1 MRDCFLN
8 TSLFFCQLQL
18 ISFSYLGNDSSA
30 VLRRLP
36 SNLAFSLEV
45 LLNQFLLLFG
55 IVALSVRLGQVFIL
69 ACVESLQTHLVDFL
83 QNLRSVI
90 DTQLFEKL
98 LDVGRGFTRH
108 CSLRRSERSQCF
120 VDAFLTWKVGDYGSC
135 RLWEGVW
142 VEFVDA
148 TSFTVDLHV
157 DSATHLNVCTRMTEG
172 RSTVMGTLVCEHVW
186 LSLVVPCGSDR
197 R

>member
-1 MRDCFLN
+1 MNLPTNQPTYPNLFKSLFYLQCCHLAAALTWRHLYFFDVSSVRDCFLN

-98 LDVGRGFTRH
+98 LDVGRSFTRH
-108 CSLRRSERSQCF
+108 CSLRRS
-120 VDAFLTWKVGDYGSC
+120 
-135 RLWEGVW
+135 
-142 VEFVDA
+142 
-148 TSFTVDLHV
+148 
-157 DSATHLNVCTRMTEG
+157 
-172 RSTVMGTLVCEHVW
+172 
-186 LSLVVPCGSDR
+186 
-197 R
+197 